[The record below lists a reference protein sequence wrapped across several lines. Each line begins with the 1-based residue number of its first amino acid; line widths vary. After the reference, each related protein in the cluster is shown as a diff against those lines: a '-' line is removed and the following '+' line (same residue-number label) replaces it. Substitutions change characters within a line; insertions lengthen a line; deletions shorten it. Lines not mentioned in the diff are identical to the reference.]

1 MPRFRQHLA
10 INAAALSL
18 LEAASQIRAMNANP
32 ELKWDWGRF
41 FVNVGAGSLAGM
53 LPDLFEPSLGNPNHR
68 GFCHSLA
75 AAGLVWWLAS
85 GRHTSDLPV
94 ELRRLLVAAGL
105 GYSLHLGADLF
116 LSKAK
121 GMGVFSAQ
129 F

>member
-10 INAAALSL
+10 INVAALSL
-18 LEAASQIRAMNANP
+18 FEAAGQITAMNVNP
-32 ELKWDWGRF
+32 EVRWDWGRF
-41 FVNVGAGSLAGM
+41 LLNVGTGSLAGM

-85 GRHTSDLPV
+85 GRHTSDFPV
-94 ELRRLLVAAGL
+94 ELRRLLAAVGM

-116 LSKAK
+116 ASKAK
-121 GMGVFSAQ
+121 GMGVFNAQ
-129 F
+129 S